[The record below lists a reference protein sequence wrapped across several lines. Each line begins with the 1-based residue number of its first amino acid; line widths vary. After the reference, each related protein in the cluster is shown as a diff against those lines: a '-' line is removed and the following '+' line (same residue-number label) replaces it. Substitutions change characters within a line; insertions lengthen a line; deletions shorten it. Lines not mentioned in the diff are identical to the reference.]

1 MEIKR
6 VQNECN
12 LADIDFEFVIDSSGS
27 VGATN
32 WQITMDY
39 IAQYW
44 IQGKNNIFS
53 LLPVF
58 DLSTW
63 VLGPSSHDWL
73 VHANQRNSLFLNR
86 GNSTKWFS

>member
-27 VGATN
+27 VGPTN

-44 IQGKNNIFS
+44 IQGKNDINNLLQSVGVYNLKS
-53 LLPVF
+53 L
-58 DLSTW
+58 SYE
-63 VLGPSSHDWL
+63 
-73 VHANQRNSLFLNR
+73 
-86 GNSTKWFS
+86 